1 MAGLRLLCETGVAP
15 APRICLCV
23 PRALAKSVVRN
34 TSVCACPPWLRLCVC
49 LVPCLSLLCETRGNV
64 PAHCACVCVPRAR
77 DESFVRDSWHVPAP
91 CSCVSV
97 CALAESIVRDS
108 WGCACPLFVRVCVC
122 LVPWLSLL
130 CETRGD
136 VPAHVFVRFVTG
148 WVVLCE
154 TRGMCL
160 PTCACV

>member
-1 MAGLRLLCETGVAP
+1 M
-15 APRICLCV
+15 CLPTV
-23 PRALAKSVVRN
+23 RA
-34 TSVCACPPWLRLCVC
+34 CVC
-49 LVPCLSLLCETRGNV
+49 LVPGMSLLCETRGMCLPPV
-64 PAHCACVCVPRAR
+64 RAYLCVPR
-77 DESFVRDSWHVPAP
+77 
-91 CSCVSV
+91 
-97 CALAESIVRDS
+97 ALAESIVRDS

-122 LVPWLSLL
+122 LMPWLSLL